1 MAQIFAASIYGANK
15 NDWNRPQ
22 GVQMGFSTQ
31 NVIIR
36 EIDGGTPANAGIVVY
51 SGVNCVSQIQL
62 LPTAP
67 SPIQPVYYSPLTVA
81 ALITLAN
88 A

>member
-1 MAQIFAASIYGANK
+1 MAQIFAASIYGANR
-15 NDWNRPQ
+15 NDFNTPQ
-22 GVQMGFSTQ
+22 GTQMGFSTQ

-36 EIDGGTPANAGIVVY
+36 QIDGGATAY
-51 SGVNCVSQIQL
+51 SGVTCVSQIQL

-81 ALITLAN
+81 ALIVLAN

>member
-1 MAQIFAASIYGANK
+1 
-15 NDWNRPQ
+15 
-22 GVQMGFSTQ
+22 MGFSTQ
-31 NVIIR
+31 NVIIGQ
-36 EIDGGTPANAGIVVY
+36 IDGGTTAY

-81 ALITLAN
+81 ALIVLAN